1 MPETRPTLSLPP
13 QPAGEA
19 ATKPKVAGGG
29 DAAAGKATYAKRCA
43 ACHGEQG
50 EGKVSLAK
58 MLKVEQRPLGSSEV
72 QAKSD
77 EELRRNIS
85 EGTGKMKP
93 VTGLS
98 EVDLANL
105 VAFVRTLK

>member
-1 MPETRPTLSLPP
+1 MISDPIADMLPRLRNGLMVRHASVLV
-13 QPAGEA
+13 PASR
-19 ATKPKVAGGG
+19 TKLA
-29 DAAAGKATYAKRCA
+29 
-43 ACHGEQG
+43 
-50 EGKVSLAK
+50 LAK
-58 MLKVEQRPLGSSEV
+58 ILKVELRPLGSSEV